1 MRLLTELEDR
11 MNGHGK
17 RPVYNAGGI
26 RPERAF
32 ARDVMAAHALLQA
45 AKGVESDYADRKEIV
60 DACEV
65 IRLRAAEI
73 LAGWLGED
81 RNGN

>member
-1 MRLLTELEDR
+1 MKLLTELEDR

-32 ARDVMAAHALLQA
+32 AQDVMAAHALLQA
-45 AKGVESDYADRKEIV
+45 IEAWGKHPGYQGGESWAKQ
-60 DACEV
+60 
-65 IRLRAAEI
+65 RAAEI
-73 LAGWLGED
+73 LAGWLVED
-81 RNGN
+81 QK